1 MTKIKD
7 YLADSTVS
15 KTDKL
20 IGTDSVDNTTK
31 TYTVE
36 SLGDFIQK
44 LPTALQSLSGTAVDV
59 VAGSSK
65 IVILTESSGNI
76 TVNLHSSV
84 DNDGVM
90 YYIVA
95 ENGNGILLNPFDA
108 ELVDGL
114 ATTTTVGKMTVFAH
128 DGHWHTI

>member
-1 MTKIKD
+1 
-7 YLADSTVS
+7 
-15 KTDKL
+15 
-20 IGTDSVDNTTK
+20 
-31 TYTVE
+31 
-36 SLGDFIQK
+36 
-44 LPTALQSLSGTAVDV
+44 VDV

>member
-36 SLGDFIQK
+36 SLGNFIQK

-65 IVILTESSGNI
+65 IVILTEASGNI

>member
-36 SLGDFIQK
+36 SLGNFIQK

>member
-36 SLGDFIQK
+36 SLGNFIQK

-114 ATTTTVGKMTVFAH
+114 ATATTVGKMTVFAH